1 MCHITTSPTK
11 APRPKWGVLY
21 ALVGVGLA
29 LFTVV
34 DILSPPVGWRTLMD
48 CVLSLVVFG
57 TMAAWVRWNRVAL
70 AQADW
75 CDCAAEQ
82 GAGRVFHS
90 HPMARPVAQPT
101 KRVPLRV
108 HQGDLGKVD
117 PMEGEE
123 LECSVTSDHP

>member
-11 APRPKWGVLY
+11 APWPKWGVLY

-29 LFTVV
+29 LFAVV
-34 DILSPPVGWRTLMD
+34 DILSPPGGWRTLMD

-75 CDCAAEQ
+75 CDCPAEQ
-82 GAGRVFHS
+82 VTARAFHS
-90 HPMARPVAQPT
+90 QPLARPVRQPT
-101 KRVPLRV
+101 ELLPLRL
-108 HQGDLGKVD
+108 HQIGLGNGDFVEEEEVECLGR
-117 PMEGEE
+117 
-123 LECSVTSDHP
+123 SDRP